1 MTQPSLKNRSDQ
13 IQLSQKAK
21 TQIKESDEMTSNQSV
36 ESLDSSINDSQVIKE
51 NKAAGSSSVLD

>member
-1 MTQPSLKNRSDQ
+1 
-13 IQLSQKAK
+13 
-21 TQIKESDEMTSNQSV
+21 MTSNQSI